1 MLAFCIAAFNIAFV
15 VFTVVYFFIEYSI
28 QVNYIDTSSMFISE
42 LVMCASFVVCQVFSD
57 AKVTVNMI
65 IFDVLVKFEW

>member
-1 MLAFCIAAFNIAFV
+1 MLAFYIPAFNIAFV

-28 QVNYIDTSSMFISE
+28 QVSYIDTSSMFISE
-42 LVMCASFVVCQVFSD
+42 LVMFASFVVCQVFGD

-65 IFDVLVKFEW
+65 IFDVLVKFDW